1 MYKAAIAILAIGATA
16 FGQTPQEKKVDKASA
31 YYHYALAHMYAELAG
46 AMGSRNDYLNK
57 AIDNYKEA
65 IKADP
70 GASTV
75 TEELAELYIQSG
87 RLLEAQKDAEESLR
101 QNPNDVAARR
111 LLARVFTSR
120 IGDRQQ
126 NRIDEDMLKKAI
138 EQYQKITELDPKDTD
153 SLVMLGRLYKVA
165 QNSVDAEKAYKRALD
180 IDADNEDALT
190 GLAMVYADRGDS
202 AEAASILKKLADKN
216 PSQKSFRALGSAYE
230 QMKEYALAAQAL
242 RRALELNPP
251 DAPDLRREIAQDLMF
266 SKDYD
271 GALAAYKEL
280 VEEEPNDAGSY
291 LRMSQIYRE
300 KRDFANARKMGE
312 KAKQLEPGSIE
323 IRFNE
328 VGILEAEGKMP
339 EAIQT
344 LKDILSST
352 ARKSYSQADKQ
363 TRMAL
368 LERLAG
374 MYRQSDQTD
383 QAVDTFRQ
391 IAELSPEAAPTMA
404 AESVDTYRIG
414 KEYSKAEQ
422 EAEAAVKKYPNDRAV
437 HLAHAMVLADMGKTD
452 AAAAEVKKLIDGKND
467 REMYYSLSQIYDKGK
482 RHDEEAKAIDQMEK
496 LSQTKEEKQAAW
508 FARGAMYEKAKK
520 VELAEAEFRKIL
532 AENPDR
538 PDVMNY
544 LGYMLADR
552 GLRLNEALE
561 LISKAVAA
569 DPTNGAYLDSLGW
582 VYYKLN
588 RIPEAEENLRKAV
601 DATPRDATVH
611 DHLGDTLMKAGK
623 VREAVA
629 QWEISVKEWNSSSP
643 AYLEPAELAKVK
655 TKLESAKVRLAK
667 EGSPNK

>member
-1 MYKAAIAILAIGATA
+1 
-16 FGQTPQEKKVDKASA
+16 
-31 YYHYALAHMYAELAG
+31 
-46 AMGSRNDYLNK
+46 
-57 AIDNYKEA
+57 
-65 IKADP
+65 
-70 GASTV
+70 
-75 TEELAELYIQSG
+75 
-87 RLLEAQKDAEESLR
+87 
-101 QNPNDVAARR
+101 
-111 LLARVFTSR
+111 
-120 IGDRQQ
+120 
-126 NRIDEDMLKKAI
+126 
-138 EQYQKITELDPKDTD
+138 
-153 SLVMLGRLYKVA
+153 
-165 QNSVDAEKAYKRALD
+165 
-180 IDADNEDALT
+180 
-190 GLAMVYADRGDS
+190 
-202 AEAASILKKLADKN
+202 
-216 PSQKSFRALGSAYE
+216 
-230 QMKEYALAAQAL
+230 
-242 RRALELNPP
+242 
-251 DAPDLRREIAQDLMF
+251 
-266 SKDYD
+266 
-271 GALAAYKEL
+271 
-280 VEEEPNDAGSY
+280 
-291 LRMSQIYRE
+291 
-300 KRDFANARKMGE
+300 
-312 KAKQLEPGSIE
+312 
-323 IRFNE
+323 
-328 VGILEAEGKMP
+328 
-339 EAIQT
+339 
-344 LKDILSST
+344 
-352 ARKSYSQADKQ
+352 
-363 TRMAL
+363 
-368 LERLAG
+368 
-374 MYRQSDQTD
+374 
-383 QAVDTFRQ
+383 
-391 IAELSPEAAPTMA
+391 
-404 AESVDTYRIG
+404 
-414 KEYSKAEQ
+414 
-422 EAEAAVKKYPNDRAV
+422 
-437 HLAHAMVLADMGKTD
+437 MVLADMGKTD

-643 AYLEPAELAKVK
+643 ADLEPAELAKVK